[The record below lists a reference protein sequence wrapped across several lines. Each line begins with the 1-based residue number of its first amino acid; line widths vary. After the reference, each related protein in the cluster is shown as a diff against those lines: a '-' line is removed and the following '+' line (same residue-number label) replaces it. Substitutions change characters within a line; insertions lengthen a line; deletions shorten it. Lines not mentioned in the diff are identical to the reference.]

1 MNHPR
6 LCSSRP
12 VLVQPVEGSNLLF
25 VLDPDKKGRCVESS
39 KLARSDPTCQDH
51 VTPML
56 INRGGELTI
65 TYSVKC
71 IMYMLRILYS
81 VYLIVY
87 NSIHCIIYSV
97 C

>member
-1 MNHPR
+1 MLIKRAYEIISNLHRSFFELNHFHLLNMKHPR

-51 VTPML
+51 VIPML

-65 TYSVKC
+65 TYSV
-71 IMYMLRILYS
+71 
-81 VYLIVY
+81 
-87 NSIHCIIYSV
+87 
-97 C
+97 